1 MRYSEI
7 YFMDD
12 APLIAPNDGVRQR
25 LEQVSSPESGRDEAG
40 FYHSR
45 LLRADVQ
52 VWELGYKDLTRQAY
66 DYLLTLAGK
75 KESFVFRQENGKCR
89 CRVSGV
95 TGQWQQTLACQS
107 GTLKLTIAQC

>member
-1 MRYSEI
+1 MRYSTI

-45 LLRADVQ
+45 LLRADVH
-52 VWELGYKDLTRQAY
+52 VWELGYKDLTRQEY

-75 KESFVFRQENGKCR
+75 KESFVFRYGGEKCR
-89 CRVSGV
+89 CRI
-95 TGQWQQTLACQS
+95 TGTTGLWQQTLACQS
-107 GTLKLTIAQC
+107 GTLKLTVTQC